1 MTSQNR
7 WTAQR
12 KREQC
17 DSVPANSDESRS
29 SWKQFLPLHLGPCKA
44 TCQARMAADEEFKTG
59 TEPPEKP
66 KSPPPERRGRRPG
79 RGYRGRGRRPQQH
92 QQPPAG
98 QQPVA
103 PPPAH
108 LEPSPTTSEP
118 PVPASRE
125 LEPPS
130 PPSPAT
136 IQSAIDDV
144 NQIIGTLR
152 DTLVDMEEVLET
164 LELVERQN
172 NADERE
178 LESLRRALRTLHRPR
193 EGGSQPARGHS

>member
-1 MTSQNR
+1 
-7 WTAQR
+7 
-12 KREQC
+12 
-17 DSVPANSDESRS
+17 
-29 SWKQFLPLHLGPCKA
+29 
-44 TCQARMAADEEFKTG
+44 MAADEEFKTG

-66 KSPPPERRGRRPG
+66 KSSPPERRGRRPG

-98 QQPVA
+98 EQLVETPKS
-103 PPPAH
+103 H
-108 LEPSPTTSEP
+108 LEPSPTTSEL
-118 PVPASRE
+118 PVLPSQERE
-125 LEPPS
+125 R
-130 PPSPAT
+130 PSPAT
-136 IQSAIDDV
+136 IQNAIDDV

-152 DTLVDMEEVLET
+152 DTLIDMEEVLET

-178 LESLRRALRTLHRPR
+178 LESLRRALRTMHRPR